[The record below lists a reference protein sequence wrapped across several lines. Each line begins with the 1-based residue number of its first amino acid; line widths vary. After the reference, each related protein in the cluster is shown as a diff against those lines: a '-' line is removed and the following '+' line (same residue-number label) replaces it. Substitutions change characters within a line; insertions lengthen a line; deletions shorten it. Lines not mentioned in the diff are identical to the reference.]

1 MNLGGGVLF
10 PTHETLMHV
19 IASDAKQSVLVCITG
34 ELLQGPNSGE
44 IASADFVGLAMT
56 REGCFQRM
64 DRLQSALVIETGGTG
79 GERFR
84 W

>member
-1 MNLGGGVLF
+1 MSW

-34 ELLQGPNSGE
+34 ELSQGPKSGE
-44 IASADFVGLAMT
+44 IASADFIGLAMT
-56 REGCFQRM
+56 REGCYQRM
-64 DRLQSALVIETGGTG
+64 DRLQSALVIETVERD
-79 GERFR
+79 GERSR